1 MIRYINSEGKEY
13 KFYDARVRATSGN
26 FHKHAWTP
34 ETSKRKI
41 GETVQGFEK
50 DAAEYEITFTVRG
63 ALEDRKTFLDE
74 MQDAF
79 ETDVLLER
87 PGRIYFGD
95 YYIDGFVTS
104 SETKTSDI
112 AVYYS
117 QNKVKLY
124 CPRPI
129 WTKENPYTFHSYGVS
144 SSDNKRYPGRYPHR
158 YANGMNNTYIQNH
171 HFTDANFTLVIY
183 GPVVNPQV
191 IIGDKSYLVNIVL
204 EQGALNGSA
213 QNLPEI
219 GENRYQGKLN
229 APATKA
235 KEVVY
240 PVMITATGDNG
251 GVTEETRD
259 LIVRNADLFPLEF
272 TIARKNGEELGFLDQ
287 SVAIDMDLGDA
298 DDFEICLPQ
307 EEWTKERYW
316 YGNRIFVPRTEY
328 GGILNSLEVMTKTQE
343 IVWCGTTWRGLLKRK
358 IIEPPEGKDHLT
370 VSGDL
375 NDILRDLIKDRFDG
389 LFFVPE
395 EKAGITVTGWQID
408 RYVTLYD
415 AVDKMLSAQG
425 YRLQI
430 SYVEPE
436 NLDYGYVSVRAVQ
449 IKNYSETLEYSQDG
463 EVQFTVKDYRGG
475 VNHLICAGKGQNEER
490 IILHLYVQKDGSI
503 GKTPYYTGLEENEAV
518 YEFSSADKE
527 KLEEDGA
534 KRLKELQNYKSI
546 DVNVEGIDLEIGDI
560 VGGYEEITG
569 TRLQKPIVRKI
580 IKTKNGKTTTEYK
593 VKGDD

>member
-204 EQGALNGSA
+204 EQGERL
-213 QNLPEI
+213 EI
-219 GENRYQGKLN
+219 DSRTRTV
-229 APATKA
+229 TK
-235 KEVVY
+235 
-240 PVMITATGDNG
+240 IS
-251 GVTEETRD
+251 
-259 LIVRNADLFPLEF
+259 
-272 TIARKNGEELGFLDQ
+272 KNGEQ
-287 SVAIDMDLGDA
+287 
-298 DDFEICLPQ
+298 
-307 EEWTKERYW
+307 
-316 YGNRIFVPRTEY
+316 
-328 GGILNSLEVMTKTQE
+328 
-343 IVWCGTTWRGLLKRK
+343 
-358 IIEPPEGKDHLT
+358 
-370 VSGDL
+370 
-375 NDILRDLIKDRFDG
+375 
-389 LFFVPE
+389 
-395 EKAGITVTGWQID
+395 
-408 RYVTLYD
+408 
-415 AVDKMLSAQG
+415 
-425 YRLQI
+425 
-430 SYVEPE
+430 
-436 NLDYGYVSVRAVQ
+436 
-449 IKNYSETLEYSQDG
+449 
-463 EVQFTVKDYRGG
+463 
-475 VNHLICAGKGQNEER
+475 VN
-490 IILHLYVQKDGSI
+490 
-503 GKTPYYTGLEENEAV
+503 
-518 YEFSSADKE
+518 
-527 KLEEDGA
+527 
-534 KRLKELQNYKSI
+534 
-546 DVNVEGIDLEIGDI
+546 EIGRAH
-560 VGGYEEITG
+560 V
-569 TRLQKPIVRKI
+569 
-580 IKTKNGKTTTEYK
+580 
-593 VKGDD
+593 